1 MHHSFITIT
10 EYNTVRDHA
19 WKDCLRRRLKSLSKK
34 FFSRKYFQLTIL
46 VLIIGMGFAGFTL
59 IDKTTASSSDKITTK
74 EEKVQKGD
82 ITIGFT
88 GDGEA
93 EIPVVNLDFELGGK
107 LKDLYVKE
115 GEQIKEGQIL
125 AKLDDK
131 QYQNKL
137 KTAEINYQKA
147 LASLGQK
154 EENQKLSL
162 ISEKQKLDD
171 LKLKLEQVEA
181 EYLPMTELEAY
192 YSKQEINLKRIA
204 YESAKS
210 AYETQL
216 ERYDTLVNS
225 NKDLEVERANVESA
239 RINLEM
245 AKDDFNNTVLTAPLS
260 AKVLKISYKPG
271 ENISTVKETGQATA
285 DTSHFMVVSDSDRV
299 EVVVPVSEIDLSKV
313 EIGQVVE
320 VDFEAYEGEIFNGKV
335 LSIDALPKIEQSGL
349 VTYDVRIELEKGLD
363 KIKSGMTCTVSFIL
377 RQEKDVLMIPNKAVS
392 MVDGKQAVKVKD
404 QKGDVQIRNIK
415 TGLTDGKYVAVTEG
429 LNVGETVLIESTKS
443 E

>member
-1 MHHSFITIT
+1 MI
-10 EYNTVRDHA
+10 
-19 WKDCLRRRLKSLSKK
+19 KS
-34 FFSRKYFQLTIL
+34 FFSSKYTK
-46 VLIIGMGFAGFTL
+46 LIIVILILGISFSGFIL
-59 IDKTTASSSDKITTK
+59 INKTTASSSDEITTK

-93 EIPVVNLDFELGGK
+93 EIPVVNLDFELSGK
-107 LKDLYVKE
+107 LKELYVKE

-137 KTAEINYQKA
+137 KTAEISYQKA

-154 EENQKLSL
+154 KESQKLNL
-162 ISEKQKLDD
+162 ISEKQKLDE

-181 EYLPMTELEAY
+181 EYLPMTELEEY

-204 YESAKS
+204 YESAKA
-210 AYETQL
+210 AYATQL
-216 ERYDTLVNS
+216 ERYNTLANS
-225 NKDLEVERANVESA
+225 NKDLELETANVESA
-239 RINLEM
+239 KINLEM
-245 AKDDFNNTVLTAPLS
+245 AKDDLNNTILTAPLS
-260 AKVLKISYKPG
+260 AKVLKIAYKPG
-271 ENISTVKETGQATA
+271 ENISTVKETGQVTA

-313 EIGQVVE
+313 EIGQMVE
-320 VDFEAYEGEIFNGKV
+320 VTFEAYEGESFNGKV
-335 LSIDALPKIEQSGL
+335 TSIDALPKIEQSGL
-349 VTYDVRIELEKGLD
+349 VTYDVSIALEKGLD
-363 KIKSGMTCTVSFIL
+363 KIKSGMTCTVFFIL

-392 MVDGKQAVKVKD
+392 IIDGKQAVKVKD
-404 QKGDVQIRNIK
+404 QNGDIQIKNIK
-415 TGLTDGKYVAVTEG
+415 TGLTDGKYVSVREG
-429 LNVGETVLIESTKS
+429 LKVGETVLIENTKT